1 MLRRLLVM
9 RRTVTKK
16 GEYEYKYSF
25 TNANLE
31 QYTKEGIA
39 YMQAQRFFIEHCI
52 KENKQILG
60 MDEYQTRKWLSWQH
74 QIALNL
80 LLSTFILKEKLYCFD
95 DLPLL
100 SARDIKRFIIFKLY
114 RQMSEDDMIDQMFKR
129 HYQRQKD
136 INVAF
141 EKQILMC

>member
-1 MLRRLLVM
+1 
-9 RRTVTKK
+9 
-16 GEYEYKYSF
+16 
-25 TNANLE
+25 
-31 QYTKEGIA
+31 
-39 YMQAQRFFIEHCI
+39 
-52 KENKQILG
+52 
-60 MDEYQTRKWLSWQH
+60 
-74 QIALNL
+74 
-80 LLSTFILKEKLYCFD
+80 LYCFD

-100 SARDIKRFIIFKLY
+100 SARDIKRFIIFRLY